1 LLWYFL
7 FVIEVVTM
15 GLDKET
21 SALKFISDLLS
32 IITIATCFIL
42 KIPQILNILKVK
54 NANGINLAGLLL
66 ELSSYTIMFSYN
78 FRNGYALLSYMEYPI
93 ILIQE
98 IVLIIFVMHYKN
110 CLNIYGLI
118 GTIIYTLIAAGL
130 LLGTLPLGLI
140 AFLVPLCT
148 PIGASSKVVQLME
161 ILKTKNSESVS
172 VLTWFISA
180 FTNFTRVFT
189 ISMDSADLT
198 LLLNFT
204 VNVVLSSSVM
214 VAAYLYKH
222 PKKD

>member
-1 LLWYFL
+1 
-7 FVIEVVTM
+7 M
-15 GLDKET
+15 
-21 SALKFISDLLS
+21 
-32 IITIATCFIL
+32 
-42 KIPQILNILKVK
+42 
-54 NANGINLAGLLL
+54 

-98 IVLIIFVMHYKN
+98 IVLIYCVMYYKN
-110 CLNIYGLI
+110 CLNISGLV
-118 GTIIYTLIAAGL
+118 GSVIYTLFAAGL
-130 LLGTLPLGLI
+130 LLGTVPVGII

-161 ILKTKNSESVS
+161 ILRSKNSESVS

-189 ISMDSADLT
+189 ISMDSADLS

-214 VAAYLYKH
+214 VAAYVYKH